1 MDWEN
6 PPRIDNA
13 FSNSKPTFIVPV
25 PPRRMEVAVPM
36 AREGRDKSP
45 TLLADQNVLYT
56 GNVRPGQ
63 LYEAY
68 DDLSFDNDVES
79 GIDMSA

>member
-13 FSNSKPTFIVPV
+13 FSNSKPTFTVPV
-25 PPRRMEVAVPM
+25 PPRRMEVAVRM
-36 AREGRDKSP
+36 ARDKSP

-56 GNVRPGQ
+56 GNDRPGQ
-63 LYEAY
+63 LYEAQ
-68 DDLSFDNDVES
+68 DGLSFDNDVES
-79 GIDMSA
+79 GIDMGA